1 MANRRK
7 HPSQLNKT
15 VPQFESYDAIGN
27 HERVAKLRDA
37 GVDIWGP
44 DRVYVSAD
52 VKLGNIEAGA
62 TIHHAT
68 LTGAGLQIG
77 RGTRIG
83 ASGHALV
90 SDCQIGRDVELGAGS
105 YEGATILD
113 RTRVRGYAELRPG
126 TLLEEQVDAAHNV
139 AFKNTVLT
147 ANVVT
152 GSLINYC
159 DVFMSG
165 GTSRTNHSE
174 VGSGVVH
181 FNFDPRGDKWSSLI
195 GDVRGLLLRS
205 APVFVGGQCGLVA
218 PVRVDFGAVLA
229 AGSVIRGDVG
239 PERVNFEAAE
249 NGVIEDFDAEIYT
262 GLKRKFLA
270 TAKVV
275 GNLWALDCW
284 YEHVRLAF
292 AAENRKP
299 LYQAARRQL
308 TTHVSERVR
317 RLMKIIDK
325 LGRSIEKSS
334 KTGDS
339 RLKALHGEHRMLIE
353 QRQQIDDLLMARPEA
368 PEAPKAFLDAYE
380 AGRADGN
387 HLEAVRKLDET
398 AAALAQRWLLHVAA
412 APHAGMT
419 SLFDSAGPA

>member
-1 MANRRK
+1 MPQIEPYDQTGNR
-7 HPSQLNKT
+7 Q
-15 VPQFESYDAIGN
+15 
-27 HERVAKLRDA
+27 RVAKLRDA
-37 GVDIWGP
+37 GVDVWGP
-44 DRVYVSAD
+44 ERVYVSSD
-52 VKLGNIEAGA
+52 VNRENIEAGA
-62 TIHHAT
+62 AIHHGT
-68 LTGAGLQIG
+68 LAGGDLRIG

-90 SDCQIGRDVELGAGS
+90 SNCQIGRDVELGAGS

-113 RTRVRGYAELRPG
+113 GARVRGYAELRPG

-152 GSLINYC
+152 GSVINYC

-195 GDVRGLLLRS
+195 GGVSGVLLRS
-205 APVFVGGQCGLVA
+205 APIFVGGQCGLVA
-218 PVRVDFGAVLA
+218 PVQVDFGAVLA

-239 PERVNFEAAE
+239 PERVHFESAE
-249 NGVIEDFDAEIYT
+249 NGVIEDFDTEIYA

-275 GNLWALDCW
+275 GNLWALDGW
-284 YEHVRLAF
+284 YEQVRLAF
-292 AAENRKP
+292 ADDDQKP
-299 LYQAARRQL
+299 LYEAARKQL
-308 TTHVSERVR
+308 TTHVSERAR

-334 KTGDS
+334 QRDDV
-339 RLKALHGEHRMLIE
+339 RLKALRGEHRMLID
-353 QRQQIDDLLMARPEA
+353 QRHRIENLLTIRPAA
-368 PEAPKAFLDAYE
+368 PELPRTFLDAYE
-380 AGRADGN
+380 AGRVEGN
-387 HLEAVRKLDET
+387 HLEAVRNVDDS
-398 AAALAQRWLLHVAA
+398 AASAAESWLLSVAA
-412 APHAGMT
+412 GPFANMKR
-419 SLFDSAGPA
+419 LFDSASPS

>member
-1 MANRRK
+1 MSPIEPYDETGNR
-7 HPSQLNKT
+7 
-15 VPQFESYDAIGN
+15 D
-27 HERVAKLRDA
+27 RVAKLRDA
-37 GVDIWGP
+37 GVDVWGP

-52 VKLGNIEAGA
+52 VKLEYIETGA

-68 LTGAGLQIG
+68 LAGADLRIG

-113 RTRVRGYAELRPG
+113 GARVRGYAELRPG

-152 GSLINYC
+152 GSLVNYC

-165 GTSRTNHSE
+165 GTSRANHSE

-195 GDVRGLLLRS
+195 GDVRGVLLRS

-218 PVRVDFGAVLA
+218 PVQVDFGAVLA
-229 AGSVIRGDVG
+229 AGSVIRSDVG
-239 PERVNFEAAE
+239 PERVHFEAAE

-275 GNLWALDCW
+275 GNLWVLDCW
-284 YEHVRLAF
+284 YEQVRLAF
-292 AAENRKP
+292 ADEDQKP
-299 LYQAARRQL
+299 LYQAARKQL
-308 TTHVSERVR
+308 TTHVSERVQ

-325 LGRSIEKSS
+325 LERSIEKSS
-334 KTGDS
+334 KTDDS
-339 RLKALHGEHRMLIE
+339 RLQGLHGEHRMLIE
-353 QRQQIDDLLMARPEA
+353 QRRQIENLLTARPEA
-368 PEAPKAFLDAYE
+368 PEVPKAFLDAYE
-380 AGRADGN
+380 AARADGN
-387 HLEAVRKLDET
+387 HLEALRQVEDS
-398 AAALAQRWLLHVAA
+398 AAAAAESWLLSVAS
-412 APHAGMT
+412 APHSKMKN
-419 SLFDSAGPA
+419 LFDPATSA

>member
-1 MANRRK
+1 
-7 HPSQLNKT
+7 
-15 VPQFESYDAIGN
+15 VPQIESYDETGN
-27 HERVAKLRDA
+27 RERVAKLRDV
-37 GVDIWGP
+37 GVDVWGP
-44 DRVYVSAD
+44 DRVYISAD

-62 TIHHAT
+62 TIHQAT
-68 LTGAGLQIG
+68 LAGADLRIG
-77 RGTRIG
+77 RGTRVG

-113 RTRVRGYAELRPG
+113 GTRVRGFAELRPG

-195 GDVRGLLLRS
+195 GDVRGVLLRS
-205 APVFVGGQCGLVA
+205 APIFVGGQCGLVA
-218 PVRVDFGAVLA
+218 PVQVDFGAVLA

-239 PERVNFEAAE
+239 PERVHFEAAE

-284 YEHVRLAF
+284 YEQVRLAF
-292 AAENRKP
+292 ADQDQKP
-299 LYQAARRQL
+299 LYQAARNQL
-308 TTHVSERVR
+308 AAHVSERAR
-317 RLMKIIDK
+317 RLIKIIDK

-334 KTGDS
+334 QTGNA
-339 RLKALHGEHRMLIE
+339 RLKALHAEHRMLID
-353 QRQQIDDLLMARPEA
+353 QRRQIENLLMTKPPPPE
-368 PEAPKAFLDAYE
+368 PPRVFLDAYE
-380 AGRADGN
+380 AARADGN
-387 HLEAVRKLDET
+387 HLEAVQELDDT
-398 AAALAQRWLLHVAA
+398 AASAAESWLLTIAA
-412 APHAGMT
+412 APNVAMRE
-419 SLFDSAGPA
+419 SFDPANIQ

>member
-1 MANRRK
+1 MS
-7 HPSQLNKT
+7 PIE
-15 VPQFESYDAIGN
+15 PYDEIGN
-27 HERVAKLRDA
+27 RDRVAKLRDA
-37 GVDIWGP
+37 GADVWGP
-44 DRVYVSAD
+44 DRVYISAD
-52 VKLGNIEAGA
+52 VKLENIEAGA

-68 LTGAGLQIG
+68 LAGADLRIG

-113 RTRVRGYAELRPG
+113 GARVRGYTELRPG
-126 TLLEEQVDAAHNV
+126 TLLEEQVDAAHNA

-147 ANVVT
+147 ANVIT
-152 GSLINYC
+152 GSLVNYC
-159 DVFMSG
+159 DVLMSG
-165 GTSRTNHSE
+165 GTSRVNHSE

-195 GDVRGLLLRS
+195 GDVRGVLLRS

-218 PVRVDFGAVLA
+218 PVQVDFGAVLA
-229 AGSVIRGDVG
+229 AGSVIRSDVG
-239 PERVNFEAAE
+239 PERVHFEAAE
-249 NGVIEDFDAEIYT
+249 NRVIEDFDAEIYT

-284 YEHVRLAF
+284 YEKVRLGF
-292 AAENRKP
+292 VDEDQKP
-299 LYQAARRQL
+299 LYQAARKQL
-308 TTHVSERVR
+308 TTHVSERAQ
-317 RLMKIIDK
+317 RLMKIINK
-325 LGRSIEKSS
+325 LERSIEKSS

-353 QRQQIDDLLMARPEA
+353 QRQRIENLLMARPEA
-368 PEAPKAFLDAYE
+368 PEVPKAFLDAYE
-380 AGRADGN
+380 AARADRN
-387 HLEAVRKLDET
+387 HLGAVLQVEDS
-398 AAALAQRWLLHVAA
+398 AAAAAESWILSVAA
-412 APHAGMT
+412 APHSKMKN
-419 SLFDSAGPA
+419 LFDRATAA

>member
-1 MANRRK
+1 MSRVEPYK
-7 HPSQLNKT
+7 ET
-15 VPQFESYDAIGN
+15 GN
-27 HERVAKLRDA
+27 HERVAKLRAA
-37 GVDIWGP
+37 GVEVWGP
-44 DRVYVSAD
+44 ERVYVSSD
-52 VKLGNIEAGA
+52 VKLENIEAGA
-62 TIHHAT
+62 AIHHAT
-68 LTGAGLQIG
+68 LSGGGLRIG

-113 RTRVRGYAELRPG
+113 RARVRGYAELRPG
-126 TLLEEQVDAAHNV
+126 TLLEEQVDAAHSV

-195 GDVRGLLLRS
+195 GDVRGVLLRS

-218 PVRVDFGAVLA
+218 PVQVDFGAVLA

-239 PERVNFEAAE
+239 PERVHFEAAE
-249 NGVIEDFDAEIYT
+249 NGVIENFDLEIYT
-262 GLKRKFLA
+262 GLKRKFLT

-284 YEHVRLAF
+284 YEQVRLAF
-292 AAENRKP
+292 AGDYQKP
-299 LYQAARRQL
+299 LYQAARGQFMA
-308 TTHVSERVR
+308 HVFERVQ

-334 KTGDS
+334 RTDHG
-339 RLKALHGEHRMLIE
+339 RLKALHGEHQMLID
-353 QRQQIDDLLMARPEA
+353 QRRRIENLLTARPEP
-368 PEAPKAFLDAYE
+368 PELPRIFLDACE
-380 AGRADGN
+380 AGRADGS
-387 HLEAVRKLDET
+387 HLEAVRKVDD
-398 AAALAQRWLLHVAA
+398 AAASAAESWLLSVATGPCA
-412 APHAGMT
+412 EMKK
-419 SLFDSAGPA
+419 LFDSASLK

>member
-1 MANRRK
+1 MPQIEPYDETGNR
-7 HPSQLNKT
+7 
-15 VPQFESYDAIGN
+15 
-27 HERVAKLRDA
+27 ERVAKLRDA
-37 GVDIWGP
+37 GVEVWGP
-44 DRVYVSAD
+44 ERVYVSAD
-52 VKLGNIEAGA
+52 VKLENIEAGA
-62 TIHHAT
+62 AIHHAT
-68 LTGAGLQIG
+68 LAGGELRIG

-90 SDCQIGRDVELGAGS
+90 SDCQIGRGAELGAGS
-105 YEGATILD
+105 YEGATVLD
-113 RTRVRGYAELRPG
+113 GARVRGYAELRPG
-126 TLLEEQVDAAHNV
+126 TLLEEQVDAAHNA

-147 ANVVT
+147 ANVIT

-195 GDVRGLLLRS
+195 GDVRGVLLRS

-218 PVRVDFGAVLA
+218 PVQVDFGAVLA

-239 PERVNFEAAE
+239 PERVHFEAAE

-262 GLKRKFLA
+262 GLKRKFLT
-270 TAKVV
+270 TAKVI

-284 YEHVRLAF
+284 YEQVRLAF
-292 AAENRKP
+292 AGGYQKP
-299 LYQAARRQL
+299 LYQAARGQL
-308 TTHVSERVR
+308 TVHVSERVW

-325 LGRSIEKSS
+325 LERSIEKSS
-334 KTGDS
+334 QTDND
-339 RLKALHGEHRMLIE
+339 RLKALHGQHLMLIDQ
-353 QRQQIDDLLMARPEA
+353 QRRIENLLITRPET
-368 PEAPKAFLDAYE
+368 PESPKTFLNAYE

-387 HLEAVRKLDET
+387 HFEAVQKVDD
-398 AAALAQRWLLHVAA
+398 AAASAAESWLLSVA
-412 APHAGMT
+412 T
-419 SLFDSAGPA
+419 SPCAEMKELFDSASLK

>member
-1 MANRRK
+1 MFRIEPYK
-7 HPSQLNKT
+7 ET
-15 VPQFESYDAIGN
+15 GN
-27 HERVAKLRDA
+27 HERVAKLRAA
-37 GVDIWGP
+37 GVEVWGP
-44 DRVYVSAD
+44 ERVYASSD
-52 VKLGNIEAGA
+52 VKLENIEAGA
-62 TIHHAT
+62 AIHHAT
-68 LTGAGLQIG
+68 LSGGGLRIG

-113 RTRVRGYAELRPG
+113 RARVRGYAELRPG
-126 TLLEEQVDAAHNV
+126 TLLEEQVDAAHSV

-181 FNFDPRGDKWSSLI
+181 FNFDPRGDKWTSLI
-195 GDVRGLLLRS
+195 GDVRGVLLRS

-218 PVRVDFGAVLA
+218 PVQVDFGAVLA

-239 PERVNFEAAE
+239 PERVHFEAAE
-249 NGVIEDFDAEIYT
+249 NGVIDNFDLEIYT
-262 GLKRKFLA
+262 GLKRKFLT

-284 YEHVRLAF
+284 YGQVRLAF
-292 AAENRKP
+292 AADYQKP
-299 LYQAARRQL
+299 LYQAARGQL
-308 TTHVSERVR
+308 TVHISERVR

-334 KTGDS
+334 RTDHG
-339 RLKALHGEHRMLIE
+339 RLKALHGEHQMLID
-353 QRQQIDDLLMARPEA
+353 QRRRIENLLTARPEP
-368 PEAPKAFLDAYE
+368 PELPRTFLDAYE
-380 AGRADGN
+380 AGRADGS
-387 HLEAVRKLDET
+387 HLEAVRKVDD
-398 AAALAQRWLLHVAA
+398 AAASAAESWLLSVATGPYA
-412 APHAGMT
+412 EMKK
-419 SLFDSAGPA
+419 LFDSASVK